1 MRDDERSLHE
11 LLLELDRLE
20 ELREDLIELGIRSIE
35 ELDARI
41 EELHRLVD
49 QMSGEQDDEHGS
61 V

>member
-20 ELREDLIELGIRSIE
+20 ELREDLLELGIRSIE

-41 EELHRLVD
+41 EDLHRLVD
-49 QMSGEQDDEHGS
+49 QMSGEQDIGNGP

>member
-20 ELREDLIELGIRSIE
+20 ELREDLVELGIRSIE